1 MQKLRIFTIAML
13 IGLVLVSCSPEKP
26 ALKIVSKNP
35 TTWIEVANSEPET
48 LDPSLSYESAAGEI
62 LQNTLDNLIFFDQD
76 SSEEFVPMLAAE
88 VPSVENGGISEDGM
102 AYEFRLR
109 GGVVFHDGTPLTA
122 EDVAFTFVRNILAGG
137 TDSPQWMLVEPI
149 YGAGLTDIAEVV
161 AAAAAGADLADP
173 QAILANRSDA
183 KFDDRAALS
192 ASYPPE
198 LLEQVCE
205 DLKARIVPD
214 EMAGKVTFKLAQ
226 PWAPFL
232 MTLAGGSWGGIQS
245 KAWVSANG
253 GWDGDCKEW
262 VAYYGWTVDE
272 FNATPLGKQVMG
284 TGPFK
289 LNSWTEGD
297 RIVLV
302 SNDYYWMDSPLWD
315 GAPTGPASLE
325 KVIITQVANA
335 DKRLSMAINGDADN
349 IMGGSPTEWPKLDE
363 LVGEEYTY
371 TEWMDGLYPF
381 SVDEQKPF
389 RKIVEIPAANSRT
402 DIGFQFQI
410 NAGDV
415 NDFIGSG
422 VLDGNGIPPDFFQD
436 VHVRRAFS
444 FCFDYDR
451 YRETVH
457 SGEGTR
463 AATLML
469 PGMSGY
475 DANAP
480 HYIYSVENC
489 RLELEAS
496 SWTTCTYLERDAER
510 AMAAVLAY
518 TEEDTSVTL
527 EDLEAA
533 AVEASQIA
541 DACTPIPLVETGFR
555 LSMPYSAGNAEQ
567 QAMAEIMQAGFQ
579 QIGQQ
584 FIIETVGL
592 PRADYERAITAS
604 GVPLFAIDWLSDYND
619 THNWLSAFTCS
630 FYPLRQGFPED
641 DRQAFCDIGLQGVQ
655 ILDPIARDAF
665 YKEVF
670 NTKYYN
676 YAPAILLYNLDQRV
690 YQPRYVRGWYANA
703 SYANKWYYPLW
714 KE

>member
-371 TEWMDGLYPF
+371 TEWMDGL
-381 SVDEQKPF
+381 
-389 RKIVEIPAANSRT
+389 
-402 DIGFQFQI
+402 
-410 NAGDV
+410 
-415 NDFIGSG
+415 
-422 VLDGNGIPPDFFQD
+422 
-436 VHVRRAFS
+436 
-444 FCFDYDR
+444 
-451 YRETVH
+451 
-457 SGEGTR
+457 
-463 AATLML
+463 
-469 PGMSGY
+469 
-475 DANAP
+475 
-480 HYIYSVENC
+480 
-489 RLELEAS
+489 
-496 SWTTCTYLERDAER
+496 
-510 AMAAVLAY
+510 
-518 TEEDTSVTL
+518 
-527 EDLEAA
+527 
-533 AVEASQIA
+533 
-541 DACTPIPLVETGFR
+541 
-555 LSMPYSAGNAEQ
+555 
-567 QAMAEIMQAGFQ
+567 
-579 QIGQQ
+579 
-584 FIIETVGL
+584 
-592 PRADYERAITAS
+592 
-604 GVPLFAIDWLSDYND
+604 
-619 THNWLSAFTCS
+619 
-630 FYPLRQGFPED
+630 
-641 DRQAFCDIGLQGVQ
+641 
-655 ILDPIARDAF
+655 
-665 YKEVF
+665 
-670 NTKYYN
+670 
-676 YAPAILLYNLDQRV
+676 
-690 YQPRYVRGWYANA
+690 
-703 SYANKWYYPLW
+703 
-714 KE
+714 